1 MVKKLLASVKSILFA
16 DPKLLYKEER
26 HLLNQPFYFPGTN
39 GQGILLIHGWTSTPY
54 EVRRLGTYLNEAGY
68 TVYAPQLKGHG
79 TVPKDLENVNWEE
92 WLEDARRGYK
102 KLKENCSEIYVGG
115 TSIGANLVAILAS
128 EEKEIAGLILMA
140 MPYRVKFEKLMV
152 FLASFLKIFKSYS
165 KKFYPPTFGVSTTI
179 TRLIAYRTYPLSSV
193 IETSALLE
201 QARQILPKI
210 TQPCFLLQSTHD
222 HVVEK
227 GSLENIYQ
235 KISSEIKQKKYIERA
250 YHTFIS
256 DIKNESVF
264 EDILAFIKSNEN
276 RNLHQ

>member
-1 MVKKLLASVKSILFA
+1 MVKKLLKSVKSILFA

-39 GQGILLIHGWTSTPY
+39 GKGVLLIHGWTSTPY
-54 EVRRLGTYLNEAGY
+54 EVRRLGAFLNEAGY
-68 TVYAPQLKGHG
+68 TVYGPQLKGHG
-79 TVPKDLENVNWEE
+79 TVPKDLENVKWEE
-92 WLEDARRGYK
+92 WLEDVRAGYQ
-102 KLKENCSEIYVGG
+102 KLKNECSKVYLGG
-115 TSIGANLVAILAS
+115 TSIGASLVAILAS
-128 EEKEIAGLILMA
+128 EEKEVSGIFLMA
-140 MPYRVKFEKLMV
+140 MPYRVKFERLMV

-179 TRLIAYRTYPLSSV
+179 TRLIAYRSYPLSSV
-193 IETSALLE
+193 IETSYLLE
-201 QARQILPKI
+201 RAREILPKI

-227 GSLENIYQ
+227 GSIEKIYQ
-235 KISSEIKQKKYIERA
+235 EISSEIKIKKYIHRA

-264 EDILAFIKSNEN
+264 EDILDFIKTNEN
-276 RNLHQ
+276 RNLH